1 MDGVHGILRMDEMEI
16 PPHGGLP
23 EGFAPDE
30 SIRPRMSG
38 ETNALPYAIQDQ
50 RWSETI
56 LPSTWGVD
64 ETNITE
70 DLAGT
75 RPTPTGAGTA
85 GEENLTATFTLRRI
99 VGRGGY
105 GEVWEAQQSS
115 LGRLVAVKRIRQDQ
129 LDRAR
134 AQNPFEAEMIEREFR
149 QEAVTTGVLDHPNI
163 VPVYDLGRDAEGSP
177 LLAMK
182 LVKGKSWNALL
193 REDLNLP
200 LPDILGKHLPILRQV
215 AQAVAFA
222 HAKGVIHRDLKPAQV
237 MVGEFGEVILMDWG
251 LAVSF
256 RAIDPNERYDLD
268 VLTPALAA
276 PQSRFAPNPAGT
288 PSFMAPEQT
297 LRTGELLGPWTD
309 IYLLGGILFYL
320 LTGTSPHAG
329 TSITRVMA
337 HAMIG
342 EVERPSLRA
351 PKREI
356 PPELDSLC
364 AAALSREPRD
374 RTPSAEAF
382 IAALD
387 DYVTGSGRRR
397 ESIRFLEDAKGVLGT
412 VETADEE
419 SIIRAFAPLDHAL
432 ARWPDNSAA
441 RQLLAHANERLALVR
456 AATLRRRRAA
466 ISVFVVVVV
475 VFLALTVW
483 QEGRNDAAQERL
495 ANQAKFTARLG
506 SINDLRSGEGE
517 LADRLLTVLPL
528 PDRLLSEPEE
538 LAFLEQNRER
548 INTFMEER
556 ARLRTERLKLLGE
569 GLRLDPEPFALLV
582 GEANLRVRLADSRED
597 ALNAYELYASA
608 DAAQPGFPD
617 ARIGMGIAAARAGYF
632 TSATMALEE
641 GAERTRAIAGENNPK
656 YAAALVLTGEA
667 YRNLDSSGEAF
678 RRYYRRSLDILRP
691 QWADIAHSIAEKQRA
706 LGEPSRNL
714 EFTSPTLALALTRS
728 DGNAEQLAEAHLA
741 VAKDYAALGNYAAA
755 RTHEEAAI
763 TQLAGI
769 LRDSDPRMIEAMTQ
783 LGQTLIDLGEYE
795 ASVEKFTEARA
806 LAEKEWP
813 ADSMEVANAGRQV
826 GLALFHAGRAAEALP
841 LLRRAVEKME
851 AEYGADHRSTASGY
865 NDLAVILNELKMYDE
880 AELYYQKGLDSAVAI
895 LGPDHPEVATCYN
908 NLGYN
913 AQVQGD
919 FESAIPLFRRAWEI
933 RSARQ
938 GTDHPET
945 AMCANNLGS
954 AFLGAE
960 NYEEALRYIVRGYIP
975 MRKSLG
981 PNHVSVVSLQN
992 NIATCLGRMDRAE
1005 EAIQIHF
1012 LNGYALH
1019 ELLPPDHPV
1028 LFDVDRNIVE
1038 AFVSARPNPT
1048 RGESAAVLRLA
1059 LALDAK
1065 LRAMEEIPLYLY
1077 RRDAPVVESITTYAL
1092 ISQDPPRLDDARLS
1106 AARLL
1111 LSLDIQALSLDDPGR
1126 AKTIE
1131 RLKSR
1136 IGDLPAGIPPV
1147 PADLWPD
1154 KAKPVSTTKVFGFL
1168 DSVAPR
1174 PDVSDIVGTAPFTI
1188 TDILPPRAEVE
1199 AKVAIILDQL
1209 TKEASNE

>member
-56 LPSTWGVD
+56 LPATWGVD
-64 ETNITE
+64 ETNITL
-70 DLAGT
+70 DLVGT
-75 RPTPTGAGTA
+75 RPTPTVGSPA

-129 LDRAR
+129 LDKAR
-134 AQNPFEAEMIEREFR
+134 SQNPFEAEMIEREFR

-182 LVKGKSWNALL
+182 LVKGKAWNALL
-193 REDLNLP
+193 KDDLHLP

-441 RQLLAHANERLALVR
+441 RQLLAQANERLALVR

-641 GAERTRAIAGENNPK
+641 GAERTRAIAGEKNPK
-656 YAAALVLTGEA
+656 YAAVLVLAGEA

-678 RRYYRRSLDILRP
+678 RRYYRRSLDILEP
-691 QWADIAHSIAEKQRA
+691 QWAEISQSIAEKQRE
-706 LGEPSRNL
+706 LGEPSRTL
-714 EFTSPTLALALTRS
+714 DFTSPTLALALAS
-728 DGNAEQLAEAHLA
+728 GDGKSEQLAEAHLA
-741 VAKDYAALGNYAAA
+741 VANDFAALGSYKEA

-763 TQLAGI
+763 AIFTEI
-769 LRDSDPRMIEAMTQ
+769 LRESDPRLIQAMYQ
-783 LGQTLIDLGEYE
+783 LGQTYTDLGEFE
-795 ASVEKFTEARA
+795 ASVQEFSKARA

-813 ADSMEVANAGRQV
+813 EDSIEIAKAGRLM
-826 GLALFHAGRAAEALP
+826 GLALYHAGRATEALP
-841 LLRRAVEKME
+841 MMRHAVAKME
-851 AEYGADHRSTASGY
+851 AEYGPDNRRTSAGY
-865 NDLAVILNELKMYDE
+865 NDLAVILNDLQKYDE
-880 AELYYQKGLDSAVAI
+880 AEVFYQKALDSSIAI
-895 LGPDHPEVATCYN
+895 LGPEHPEVATRYN

-913 AQVQGD
+913 ALVQGNY
-919 FESAIPLFRRAWEI
+919 EGAIPLFRKAWEI
-933 RSARQ
+933 RRARQ
-938 GTDHPET
+938 GEDHPET

-954 AFLGAE
+954 AYLGLDD
-960 NYEEALRYIVRGYIP
+960 YPHALEYIVRGFVP
-975 MRKSLG
+975 LRKSLG
-981 PNHVSVVSLQN
+981 PEHPSVANLQN
-992 NIATCLGRMDRAE
+992 NIATCLSRMGRFEDAL
-1005 EAIQIHF
+1005 QLHF
-1012 LNGYALH
+1012 LNGYIVHAA
-1019 ELLPPDHPV
+1019 LPPGHPI
-1028 LFDVDRNIVE
+1028 LFVVDRNIVE
-1038 AFVSARPNPT
+1038 AFAPAHPHPT
-1048 RGESAAVLRLA
+1048 PTESAAVLRLA
-1059 LALDAK
+1059 LLLDQE
-1065 LRAMEEIPLYLY
+1065 LRGNDEIPLYLFQ
-1077 RRDAPVVESITTYAL
+1077 RDGLAVESLITYSLAT
-1092 ISQDPPRLDDARLS
+1092 QEPPRLADARQS
-1106 AARLL
+1106 AVRLL
-1111 LSLDIQALSLDDPGR
+1111 LTLDMQGLPLDDPGR

-1136 IGDLPAGIPPV
+1136 IGDLPAEIPPV